1 MGAHQIVFKKLAG
14 NVLDQ
19 GLTVAHQ
26 FVEMD
31 WFWEQNNVM
40 TKTLKQEMVVTRV
53 KLSLDGIAQG
63 HQTQLVHLYVEMD
76 L

>member
-1 MGAHQIVFKKLAG
+1 MGARQIVFKKLAG

-26 FVEMD
+26 SVEMG

-40 TKTLKQEMVVTRV
+40 TKTLRQEMVVTRV
-53 KLSLDGIAQG
+53 KLSLDGTAQDYL
-63 HQTQLVHLYVEMD
+63 TQLVHLYVEMD